1 MRYLKNKPLQLSV
14 REMPLS
20 ERPREKQQAKGSAA
34 LSDLELMMVLLSSGT
49 HVRRVNDIAMDLL
62 ELLDRKP
69 DASLEEI
76 ASIKGIGSAKAAT
89 VAACLEI
96 GRRRVQEKR
105 PVISSPKDIFDEVRH
120 YAERP
125 QEQFLVLA
133 ANGAHEIINIF
144 TASVGL
150 VNRTLVHPREVF
162 ADPLMRRATAIA
174 IAHNHPSGVLEPS
187 EEDIRVTER
196 LIKAGEILGIK
207 VIDHLVFSRSNYFS
221 FIEHGLI

>member
-1 MRYLKNKPLQLSV
+1 MRYSKNPTTTLSV
-14 REMPLS
+14 REMPIS
-20 ERPREKQQAKGSAA
+20 DRPREKQLSKGSSA
-34 LSDLELMMVLLSSGT
+34 LTDLELLMILLQSGT
-49 HVRRVNDIAMDLL
+49 EKRRVNEIAEDLL
-62 ELLDRKP
+62 LLLDMNP
-69 DASLEEI
+69 DATLDEI
-76 ASIKGIGSAKAAT
+76 SSISGIGNAKAAT

-105 PVISSPKDIFDEVRH
+105 PIISSPKDIFDELRH
-120 YAERP
+120 YAERK
-125 QEQFLVLA
+125 QEQFIVLS

-174 IAHNHPSGVLEPS
+174 VAHNHPSGVLEPS
-187 EEDIRVTER
+187 DEDVRVTER

-207 VIDHLVFSRSNYFS
+207 VIDHVVFSRTNFFS
-221 FIEHGLI
+221 FVEHGLM